1 MIHLRCFKTKL
12 TVKTIQFLSI
22 LSRCYIQ
29 ALRRSLKK
37 YIKLCRYSLNEDIGL
52 RMFIESPLSKCIYV
66 IYNPPSVYKSC
77 SLNGMTNKINISS
90 PMLSLQPVGGL
101 FYLLCMHI
109 SLDLGDIDL
118 IFKVTEDFRYAYHS
132 KQLSSSWE
140 SV

>member
-1 MIHLRCFKTKL
+1 
-12 TVKTIQFLSI
+12 
-22 LSRCYIQ
+22 
-29 ALRRSLKK
+29 
-37 YIKLCRYSLNEDIGL
+37 
-52 RMFIESPLSKCIYV
+52 MFIELSHLKCIYV

-118 IFKVTEDFRYAYHS
+118 IFKVTEEFRYAYHS

-140 SV
+140 SVCHNSLEVSCKDHSTSEELLIRTYRQTVH